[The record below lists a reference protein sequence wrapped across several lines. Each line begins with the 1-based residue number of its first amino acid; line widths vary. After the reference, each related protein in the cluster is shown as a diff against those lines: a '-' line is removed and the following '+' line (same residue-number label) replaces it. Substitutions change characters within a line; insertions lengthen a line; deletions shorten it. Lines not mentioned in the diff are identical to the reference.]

1 MNTRSHSWQD
11 IQRRIIGNI
20 RDRTWAPG
28 ELIPAEA
35 ELARQ
40 FGCARTTVNRAMR
53 ELAATGVVDRKR
65 KAGTRVVPLVAR
77 RVAADI
83 PLVRLQVEERGAGY
97 RFQLACCQIEQPDK
111 SVHAALRLGRRKQA
125 LHLKTVHFADDEPF
139 VYEDRWINT
148 ATVPQIKKV
157 DLQTVSANEWLVQN
171 VPFSEGEYVVEAK
184 QVNRS
189 IAKIL
194 NIDPGSS
201 VLVSTRSTWQQQESV
216 TLVTSYHSSGHKIR
230 FEI

>member
-1 MNTRSHSWQD
+1 MSTRSHSWQD
-11 IQRRIIGNI
+11 IQERIIGNI

-35 ELARQ
+35 DLARQ

-65 KAGTRVVPLVAR
+65 KAGTRVVPQLAR

-83 PLVRLQVEERGAGY
+83 PIVRLQVEEKGARY
-97 RFQLACCQIEQPDK
+97 HFSLASVQVEQPDK
-111 SVHAALRLGRRKQA
+111 RIHAALSLGRRKQA
-125 LHLKTVHFADDEPF
+125 LHIKTVHFADDEPF
-139 VYEDRWINT
+139 VYEDRWVNT
-148 ATVPQIKKV
+148 ATVPEIKKI
-157 DLQTVSANEWLVQN
+157 DLTTVSANEWLVHN
-171 VPFSEGEYVVEAK
+171 VPFTEGEYVVEAR
-184 QVNRS
+184 QASRS

-194 NIDPGSS
+194 NTDPGSS

-216 TLVTSYHSSGHKIR
+216 TLVTSYHSCGYKIR